1 MLREDKLNALN
12 IELIQEI
19 EIARLNSEKSVRGII
34 LTGNRT
40 KRSSFDGRFFF
51 APYLS
56 KEVYW
61 SSCFLAR
68 AVVL

>member
-40 KRSSFDGRFFF
+40 KRSSFDGRFFCLLF
-51 APYLS
+51 EQRGIL
-56 KEVYW
+56 V
-61 SSCFLAR
+61 
-68 AVVL
+68 